1 MNSSSSSSVTEAS
14 CARMRPLPV
23 HPSRLLPHQQM
34 HREGPVPRA
43 PGEREPDF
51 YERMTPRNQR
61 LTQLY
66 VFAAVASAVGLYLLV
81 WSLGLIKSEK
91 LFSEA
96 AKTHLLASYEWA
108 GYGLVVAALVAT
120 VLLSFANILRI
131 LSVES
136 PLPEIYAA
144 AATAA
149 ISALV
154 VIFGII
160 SYSTTVNAGAEDGI
174 PYDVCTAPGAD
185 PWKRL
190 PCNAASKKRLLVQLG
205 GLICAGAAA
214 ILCFLLC
221 VLHVSEFRNERSQG
235 GLYVRTRGYTR
246 LSLNPYEVQDED
258 EDVGAAGPSVHLK

>member
-1 MNSSSSSSVTEAS
+1 MIPSSSSSSSITESPAAR
-14 CARMRPLPV
+14 ARMRPIPI

-43 PGEREPDF
+43 PGERELDF

-66 VFAAVASAVGLYLLV
+66 VFAAVASALGLWMLV
-81 WSLGLIKSEK
+81 SSLGLIKSEK

-96 AKTHLLASYEWA
+96 AKAHLLEPYGWA
-108 GYGLVVAALVAT
+108 GYGLVVAAFVAA
-120 VLLSFANILRI
+120 VLFSFANILRI
-131 LSVES
+131 VSVES
-136 PLPEIYAA
+136 PLPEFFAA

-149 ISALV
+149 ISAVL

-160 SYSTTVNAGAEDGI
+160 SYSTTVNAGALDGI

-190 PCNAASKKRLLVQLG
+190 PCGAASKKR
-205 GLICAGAAA
+205 
-214 ILCFLLC
+214 
-221 VLHVSEFRNERSQG
+221 
-235 GLYVRTRGYTR
+235 
-246 LSLNPYEVQDED
+246 
-258 EDVGAAGPSVHLK
+258 